1 VRKILIIGIGAGHPE
16 HITIQAINALR
27 QVNVLF
33 ITDKGADKDELA
45 RLRREVCARYIPESS
60 HRIVLIPDPKRDR
73 TPTDYH
79 AAVETWHQ
87 QRAASYETLFSEQLG
102 ENECGAFLV
111 WGDPSLYDSTLR
123 IVADIAARGSVKFEY
138 EVIPGITSVQALTAR
153 HRIALNQVGEPVQ
166 ITTGRRLA
174 AQPQGLSGD
183 TVVLLDGE
191 CAFRAVADD
200 ETEIFW
206 GAYLGTPDEILLSGR
221 LCEMS
226 ETIRQTRAEARLR
239 KGWIMDTYLLR
250 KPATRRR

>member
-33 ITDKGADKDELA
+33 ITDKGADRDELA
-45 RLRREVCARYIPESS
+45 RLRREVCARYLPESS
-60 HRIVLIPDPKRDR
+60 YRIVLIPDPKRDR

-87 QRAASYETLFSEQLG
+87 QRAASYETLFSNQLG

-123 IVADIAARGSVKFEY
+123 IVADIAARGSVEFEY
-138 EVIPGITSVQALTAR
+138 EVIPGISSIQALTAR
-153 HRIALNQVGEPVQ
+153 HRIPLNQVGEPVQ
-166 ITTGRRLA
+166 VTTGRRLA
-174 AQPQGLSGD
+174 AEAQALSGD

-206 GAYLGTPDEILLSGR
+206 GAYLGTPDEILLSGKLR
-221 LCEMS
+221 EMS

-250 KPATRRR
+250 KPATPRR